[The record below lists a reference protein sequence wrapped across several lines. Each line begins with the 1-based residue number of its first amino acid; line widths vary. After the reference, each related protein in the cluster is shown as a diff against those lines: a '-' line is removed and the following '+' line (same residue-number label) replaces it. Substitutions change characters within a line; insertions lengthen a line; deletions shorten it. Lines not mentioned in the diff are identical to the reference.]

1 LRMQGQAMRVGPGGP
16 CLRCVY
22 EEAPSPDAVPTCA
35 QAGVLG
41 SLAGWVGA
49 LQASLLLE
57 GLGGGGRD
65 VPGEAVLHVLDGA
78 GLRGRRVRVRQN
90 PECPGCAHPRA
101 PVFSEESERC
111 TR

>member
-1 LRMQGQAMRVGPGGP
+1 M
-16 CLRCVY
+16 Y
-22 EEAPSPDAVPTCA
+22 EEAPAPGTVPTCA

-41 SLAGWVGA
+41 SLAGLVGA

-57 GLGGGGRD
+57 LLAGGGRD

-78 GLRGRRVRVRQN
+78 LGRGRRVRVRQS
-90 PECPGCAHPRA
+90 PDCPGCVHPRA